1 LAVTSTAL
9 NHTAP
14 GAQHAQVLQ
23 VKCAQCVF
31 DGVSQPDDSVLHI
44 AAEKNNKG
52 IALPEHLRSS
62 HRTGTAWV
70 IDKILVYLK
79 NSFIVAV
86 QMYIQKVALPPVHPN
101 R

>member
-1 LAVTSTAL
+1 M
-9 NHTAP
+9 
-14 GAQHAQVLQ
+14 Q
-23 VKCAQCVF
+23 VKWAQCVF

-44 AAEKNNKG
+44 AAEQNNKG
-52 IALPEHLRSS
+52 IALPEHFRSS

-86 QMYIQKVALPPVHPN
+86 KRNTQKV
-101 R
+101 

>member
-1 LAVTSTAL
+1 
-9 NHTAP
+9 
-14 GAQHAQVLQ
+14 LQ
-23 VKCAQCVF
+23 VKWAQCVF

-52 IALPEHLRSS
+52 IALPEGLRSS